1 MTQTNSNHK
10 VGRLLIVDDETE
22 LMTALCEILTRHGY
36 ETIGCTSAAEAL
48 AKLKEQDF
56 DLLLTDLMMP
66 EMGGIELLQAALAI
80 DPNIVGI
87 IMTGQGTVQTA
98 VEAMKTGAFDYIL
111 KPFNLNSLLPVLSR
125 AMEVR
130 YLRTENI
137 QLRNT
142 VAMHELGQALA
153 FSSDLNQIL
162 NKVIDAVMQQCDA
175 DEASIMLPTSD
186 GRDLIVAVAR
196 GGHTE
201 HVGKQIPMG
210 QGIAGWVAQNR
221 ETVTLSGEVH
231 DERFTLINPRAD
243 IRAAVSFPLLTRNNL
258 VGVLNVNII
267 HSHRPFTLGQIKTLN
282 MLATIVSP
290 ILENARLYAEKKRA
304 EEIYRTL
311 AEGSFAAV
319 FIVQDGKFRFI
330 NAAVKSMGYSPED
343 LIDRHSD
350 AIIHPE
356 DKEMVKKRS
365 GEMLRGE
372 HTAPY
377 EYRMVTKQ
385 GEIKWLMQI
394 ISPILY
400 EGRPAIMGNATDITE
415 IKKMEEKERESEKKY
430 RDLYDFLP
438 IPVYEMDLEANII
451 SANRAIYETFGAT
464 EEDLKKGFKVWQILS
479 PEEIDKA
486 NENIQRLLKGEQV
499 RGTEYTLLRLD
510 GSVFPAIVISSVIY
524 SNGHPV
530 GIRGAIVD
538 ITERKQLEEALR
550 NSQTRLHTL
559 LQTIPDLIWL
569 KDKDG
574 VYLSCN
580 TMFERFFGAREADII
595 GRTDYDFMD
604 RELADFFR
612 GHDRNAMAAGK
623 PTSNEEWITFADDG
637 HRAFLDTIKMPMYDA
652 QGTLIGVL
660 GIGRDITER
669 KQAEENLKKNKI
681 LLDSV
686 FSAIQDLIL
695 IVDKDL
701 KVLISN
707 WKSPGYTGNTKCP
720 GTPHC
725 YEAFIHRDIPC
736 EPCHA
741 LEVFATGK
749 TVLTEYFN
757 PLTERF
763 SDIRAYPIF
772 DSNNQVIMV
781 AEHVRDITER
791 KQAEEALR
799 IQNRTF
805 SEVLNGLDALVYVV
819 DMKTYEI
826 IFINTYGQNIWGDI
840 KGKICWQTIQEGQA
854 GPCEFCTNSQL
865 IGPDGNPTKGIAWEF
880 RNTVAKRWYDC
891 RDKAIYWPDGRIVRM
906 EIATDITERKQAEEE
921 LRSYAAEIS
930 DLYNNAPCGYH
941 SLGPDGAFLRMN
953 DSELQWLGYTRDEII
968 GKKHFSDILTPKS
981 RQLFQEI
988 YPVFKERGWAGNLEF
1003 DEIRKDGSIFPVL
1016 MNATAVKD
1024 ENGNYIMSR
1033 TTTIDNTERKRTE
1046 EELGRYREHLE
1057 AMVGI
1062 RTNELELKNAEL
1074 EETRLA
1080 AVSANQAKS
1089 DFLASMSHELRTP
1102 LNAIIGFSD
1111 VLLNAYFGALNE
1123 KQKEYTMD
1131 ILESGKHLLNLIND
1145 VLDISKVEAGKMEL
1159 ELAPTEIGNLLA
1171 SCVVMIKEKTHKHG
1185 IDLKVDIP
1193 EELLSLEMLADQR
1206 KVKQIMFNLLSNAA
1220 KFTPDGGAITLSA
1233 LHRLQEGND
1242 VLEVSVTDAGIG
1254 IPPEYQEK
1262 IFESFYQIRG
1272 GLTDKTPGTGLGLS
1286 VAKQLVELHG
1296 GGIRLKSDGRGKGS
1310 RFSFTLP
1317 VKAIDE
1323 KTYHSVRKA
1332 KARSKAKIDGA

>member
-10 VGRLLIVDDETE
+10 VGRLLIVDDESE
-22 LMTALCEILTRHGY
+22 LLTVLCEILTDHGY
-36 ETIGCTSAAEAL
+36 KTAGYTSGAEAL

-56 DLLLTDLMMP
+56 DLLLTDLMLP

-87 IMTGQGTVQTA
+87 VMTGQGTVQTA

-186 GRDLIVAVAR
+186 GEYLIVAVTR

-201 HVGKQIPMG
+201 HIGKQIPMG

-243 IRAAVSFPLLTRNNL
+243 IRAAVSFPLLTRSNL

-304 EEIYRTL
+304 EDLYRTL
-311 AEGSFAAV
+311 AEASLAVV

-330 NAAVKSMGYSPED
+330 NAAVKSVGYSVEET
-343 LIDRHSD
+343 IGWNAD
-350 AIIHPE
+350 AIVHPE
-356 DKEMVKKRS
+356 DREMVKKMGR
-365 GEMLRGE
+365 EMLRGE
-372 HTAPY
+372 HTTPY
-377 EYRMVTKQ
+377 EYRMVNKQ
-385 GEIKWLMQI
+385 GEIRWLLQI
-394 ISPILY
+394 VSPILY
-400 EGRPAIMGNATDITE
+400 EDKPAILGNATDITE
-415 IKKMEEKERESEKKY
+415 
-430 RDLYDFLP
+430 
-438 IPVYEMDLEANII
+438 
-451 SANRAIYETFGAT
+451 
-464 EEDLKKGFKVWQILS
+464 LKK
-479 PEEIDKA
+479 A
-486 NENIQRLLKGEQV
+486 
-499 RGTEYTLLRLD
+499 
-510 GSVFPAIVISSVIY
+510 
-524 SNGHPV
+524 
-530 GIRGAIVD
+530 
-538 ITERKQLEEALR
+538 EEALR

-580 TMFERFFGAREADII
+580 TMFERFFGAREADIV
-595 GRTDYDFMD
+595 GKTDYDFVD
-604 RELADFFR
+604 RELADSFLE
-612 GHDRNAMAAGK
+612 HDRKAMAARK
-623 PTSNEEWITFADDG
+623 PSSNEEWITFADDG
-637 HRAFLDTIKMPMYDA
+637 HRAFLETIKTPMYDA

-660 GIGRDITER
+660 GIGRDISER
-669 KQAEENLKKNKI
+669 KQAEE
-681 LLDSV
+681 V
-686 FSAIQDLIL
+686 
-695 IVDKDL
+695 
-701 KVLISN
+701 
-707 WKSPGYTGNTKCP
+707 
-720 GTPHC
+720 
-725 YEAFIHRDIPC
+725 
-736 EPCHA
+736 
-741 LEVFATGK
+741 
-749 TVLTEYFN
+749 
-757 PLTERF
+757 
-763 SDIRAYPIF
+763 
-772 DSNNQVIMV
+772 
-781 AEHVRDITER
+781 
-791 KQAEEALR
+791 LR

-805 SEVLNGLDALVYVV
+805 SEVLNGLDSLVYVI

-826 IFINTYGQNIWGDI
+826 VFINTYGQNIWGDI
-840 KGKICWQTIQEGQA
+840 KGKICWQTIQEGQPS
-854 GPCEFCTNSQL
+854 PCEFCTNSQL
-865 IGPDGNPTKGIAWEF
+865 IGPDGNPTKGVVWEF
-880 RNTVAKRWYDC
+880 QNTVTKRWYDC

-906 EIATDITERKQAEEE
+906 EIAADITGHKQAEEE

-941 SLGPDGAFLRMN
+941 SLGPDGTFLRMN
-953 DSELQWLGYTRDEII
+953 DTELQWFGYARDEII
-968 GKKHFSDILTPKS
+968 GNKNFSDIMTPKS
-981 RQLFQEI
+981 RQLFQEV
-988 YPVFKERGWAGNLEF
+988 YPAFKERGWAGNLEF
-1003 DEIRKDGSIFPVL
+1003 DVIRKDGTLLPVL
-1016 MNATAVKD
+1016 LNATAVKD

-1033 TTTIDNTERKRTE
+1033 STIFDNTERKRTE
-1046 EELGRYREHLE
+1046 AELDRYREGLE
-1057 AMVGI
+1057 ATVGI
-1062 RTNELELKNAEL
+1062 RTNELALKNIEL
-1074 EETRLA
+1074 EKTRLA
-1080 AVSANQAKS
+1080 AISANQAKS

-1123 KQKEYTMD
+1123 KQKEYTID

-1193 EELLSLEMLADQR
+1193 EELLSFEMLTDQR

-1220 KFTPDGGAITLSA
+1220 KFTPEGGAITLSA
-1233 LHRLQEGND
+1233 LRMLQEGND
-1242 VLEVSVTDAGIG
+1242 VLEVSVTDTGMG

-1262 IFESFYQIRG
+1262 IFESFYQIMG

-1310 RFSFTLP
+1310 RLSFTLP

-1332 KARSKAKIDGA
+1332 KVRSKAKIDGA